1 MISRQTN
8 IEGFKPYLL
17 FNMNENNPFPATDE
31 VPERDNLSAKRTA
44 ATYPPPKNRRRILL
58 IDDNED
64 SVEMMAM
71 FLGMEG
77 YDTRSALDA
86 KAAFAIARDFKPE
99 ICLCDIALPG
109 MDGYELAGMLRELL
123 PNAMLVS
130 VSGWSQAEDIE
141 LSREAGFLHHL
152 VKPVDFGD
160 ILSVI
165 AELD

>member
-1 MISRQTN
+1 MNSRQTS

-17 FNMNENNPFPATDE
+17 FNMNENNPFPTTDE
-31 VPERDNLSAKRTA
+31 AQERDNMFRECTA
-44 ATYPPPKNRRRILL
+44 DAYPASKNRRRILL

-64 SVEMMAM
+64 SVEMMAT

-77 YDTRSALDA
+77 YDTRSALDG
-86 KAAFAIARDFKPE
+86 KTAFAIARDFKPE

-109 MDGYELAGMLRELL
+109 MDGYELARMLRDLL
-123 PNAMLVS
+123 PDAMLVS
-130 VSGWSQAEDIE
+130 VTGWGQAEDIE
-141 LSREAGFLHHL
+141 LSREAGFVHHL
-152 VKPVDFGD
+152 LKPVDFGE